1 MANLLSRTA
10 VRKSFP
16 ALDPEQRARFESRFA
31 RLVSLLASADSVRVL
46 ERNLDALEPQLEE
59 LESEA
64 SLVAALD
71 LLHGIEGARLEAIA
85 ATKPRRD
92 SGDAR
97 TLSPLGPTGGDLI
110 CYWPGRSLSTG
121 EPNVASQGFF
131 DDFDRPPIGLW
142 LEAIARPRES
152 SREEFEPAIIAW
164 IPEVDVD
171 RARVGCRAC
180 TSGSLALLSDVSKE
194 LSRQL
199 RPVLDGRSSP
209 DP

>member
-1 MANLLSRTA
+1 M
-10 VRKSFP
+10 
-16 ALDPEQRARFESRFA
+16 
-31 RLVSLLASADSVRVL
+31 L

-71 LLHGIEGARLEAIA
+71 LLNGIELARLEAIT

-92 SGDAR
+92 FGDAR
-97 TLSPLGPTGGDLI
+97 TLSPLGTTGGDLI

-121 EPNVASQGFF
+121 EPNVASRGFF
-131 DDFDRPPIGLW
+131 DDFDRPPISLW

-152 SREEFEPAIIAW
+152 SREEFELAIIAW
-164 IPEVDVD
+164 IPAVDVD
-171 RARVGCRAC
+171 RAGAGCRAC
-180 TSGSLALLSDVSKE
+180 TSGSLALLIDVSKE

-199 RPVLDGRSSP
+199 RPVLDGRSSER
-209 DP
+209 

>member
-10 VRKSFP
+10 ARESFP
-16 ALDPEQRARFESRFA
+16 SLDPEQHARFESRFG
-31 RLVSLLASADSVRVL
+31 RLISLIASADSVRVL

-71 LLHGIEGARLEAIA
+71 LLDGIERARLEATTA
-85 ATKPRRD
+85 PKPRRD

-121 EPNVASQGFF
+121 EPNVASRGFF
-131 DDFDRPPIGLW
+131 DDFDRPPIGFW
-142 LEAIARPRES
+142 LEAIARPREL
-152 SREEFEPAIIAW
+152 SREEFELAIIAW
-164 IPEVDVD
+164 VPAADMD
-171 RARVGCRAC
+171 RATAGCRAC
-180 TSGSLALLSDVSKE
+180 ASGSLALLSDVSKE

-199 RPVLDGRSSP
+199 RSVLDGHSSER
-209 DP
+209 